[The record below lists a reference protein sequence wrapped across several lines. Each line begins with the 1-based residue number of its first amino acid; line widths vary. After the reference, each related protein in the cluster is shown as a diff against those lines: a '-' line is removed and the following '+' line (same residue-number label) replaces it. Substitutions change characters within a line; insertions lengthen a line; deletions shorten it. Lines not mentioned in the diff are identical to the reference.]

1 MSKLSSLTVVIMCGG
16 NGTRLWP
23 LSRVLLPKQFLKL
36 TDNKFTMFQLSI
48 LTAQNLNPVNYI
60 VVCNEKHQFLA
71 KEQLGELSISN
82 YKIIAEPFGKNTAA
96 AIASA
101 CQVISDDNNML
112 VMTADHMWDHE
123 CFKKAVH
130 SGLELIDNTSANT
143 STNTSTKLNDKSS
156 IVVFGIQPTYPETGY
171 GYINYENNNL
181 IKFVEKPDK
190 IVAESYLK
198 QGNYLWNSGNF
209 LFKRSTMRDNF
220 VEHAGD
226 IWKSVLFTVQ
236 SSKEQDK
243 VMVLNEEQFQ
253 HVRDESIDYAVMEFH
268 QGGKVVPYSGYWSD
282 IGSFRSLHS
291 HLPKDDNGNYL
302 EGDVMSVDTKNCLV
316 KSEGRLV
323 TTLGVEDLVII
334 DTRDTLFVAH
344 RERSQDVKQFVKKLK
359 SDNRP
364 EPYCHAKV
372 YRPWGWYINVE
383 GTDISGFKV
392 KRIGVYPG
400 KRLSLQSHKKRS
412 EHWVIAKGTAKVR
425 VGDDELI
432 LHANQHV
439 YIPKGSLHRM
449 ENIGDELVEF
459 VETQI
464 GEYLG
469 EDDIERFEDD
479 FGRV

>member
-1 MSKLSSLTVVIMCGG
+1 MSGDKKNLTIVIMCGG
-16 NGTRLWP
+16 KGTRLWP

-36 TDNKFTMFQLSI
+36 TDKEHTMFQLSL
-48 LTAQNLNPVNYI
+48 LTAQNLNPMNYI
-60 VVCNEKHQFLA
+60 VVCNNKHQFLA
-71 KEQLGELSISN
+71 KEQLDELSISN
-82 YKIIAEPFGKNTAA
+82 YTIIAEPFGKNTAA

-101 CQVISDDNNML
+101 CQITSDDNNML
-112 VMTADHMWDHE
+112 VMTADHMWDHQS
-123 CFKKAVH
+123 FKNSVE
-130 SGLELIDNTSANT
+130 SGLKLIDNTQN
-143 STNTSTKLNDKSS
+143 NKQSS

-171 GYINYENNNL
+171 GYINYKNSNL

-190 IVAESYLK
+190 IIAESYLK

-220 VEHAGD
+220 IEHAGD

-243 VMVLNEEQFQ
+243 VMVLNDEKFQ
-253 HVRDESIDYAVMEFH
+253 HVRDESIDYAVMEYH

-282 IGSFRSLHS
+282 IGSFKSLHT

-302 EGDVMSVDTKNCLV
+302 DGDVMSVDTKNCLV
-316 KSEGRLV
+316 KSNNRLV
-323 TTLGVEDLVII
+323 TTLGVEDLVVI

-359 SDNRP
+359 SKNRS

-383 GTDISGFKV
+383 GTDTSGFKV

-412 EHWVIAKGTAKVR
+412 EHWVIVKGNAKVR
-425 VGDDELI
+425 VGDDELL
-432 LHANQHV
+432 LHSNQHV

-449 ENIGDELVEF
+449 ENIGNDLVEF

-464 GEYLG
+464 GDYLG

>member
-1 MSKLSSLTVVIMCGG
+1 MSDSSSLTVVIMCGG

-36 TDNKFTMFQLSI
+36 TDKKYTMFQLSL
-48 LTAQNLNPVNYI
+48 LTAQNLNPDNYI
-60 VVCNEKHQFLA
+60 VVCNSKHQFLA
-71 KEQLGELSISN
+71 KEQLEELSISN

-101 CQVISDDNNML
+101 CQVTSNNSNML
-112 VMTADHMWDHE
+112 VMTADHMWDHR
-123 CFKKAVH
+123 CFKNAVH
-130 SGLELIDNTSANT
+130 SGLELIDNTSN
-143 STNTSTKLNDKSS
+143 NQSS
-156 IVVFGIQPTYPETGY
+156 IVVFGTQPTYPETGY

-181 IKFVEKPDK
+181 IKFVEKPNKD
-190 IVAESYLK
+190 IAESYLEK
-198 QGNYLWNSGNF
+198 GNYLWNSGNF
-209 LFKRSTMRDNF
+209 LFKRSTMRQNF
-220 VEHAGD
+220 MEHAKD

-236 SSKEQDK
+236 LSDERDK
-243 VMVLNEEQFQ
+243 VLTLDSEQFNK
-253 HVRDESIDYAVMEFH
+253 VRDESIDYAVMEFH

-282 IGSFRSLHS
+282 IGSFKSLHS
-291 HLPKDDNGNYL
+291 HLPKDNDGNYL

-316 KSEGRLV
+316 KSEGRLI

-359 SDNRP
+359 LENRS

-383 GTDISGFKV
+383 GTDTSGFKV

-400 KRLSLQSHKKRS
+400 KRLSLQSHKRRS
-412 EHWVIAKGTAKVR
+412 EHWVIAKGKAKVR

-432 LHANQHV
+432 LHVNQHV

-449 ENIGDELVEF
+449 ENIGEELVEF

-464 GEYLG
+464 GDYLG